1 MKTIF
6 KIGLLFCLFNCC
18 VLARQ
23 EIDTIENIID
33 TNTIIKQKPIT
44 YYDFSNRKG
53 SVLLFNDCINYKS
66 IPTNHYFFTTEL
78 ITQNIP
84 TNPLFTTIAGNHS
97 AFSIFGSLPS
107 ENTCLL
113 NGVSMN
119 DFYGSAN
126 FDFISPEIANNI
138 EILYGSSAAIKTGK
152 SGLAINIQPFIYNV
166 NKPYS
171 KIWYAQG
178 DNKLI
183 GVDGIYSQNFMPN
196 WNFMGGFKRTSSNS
210 YYHNSFVDMWNAR
223 LMLSFQQSKQSA
235 FSLLY
240 HFTNFYTGD
249 FGGILFNDYNKNY
262 SSAKQVRSNFNT
274 LTDRQYKTDIILAH
288 SYSSGEKLT
297 KTRDNTTDDYNNA
310 RHSEFISESSD
321 INDHPANYYAIGT
334 PPREGNTNNEEFPSR
349 GGVAVALA
357 TDGVVKNEEIPKQIR
372 NDTDF
377 ERNKFVINTNLFFN
391 RLENNIFYGKD
402 TSLTNI
408 FGNETEINIANCYN
422 FGANSNLKYNFSDLF
437 SINAGAELN
446 YSNMPHTPLM
456 KHFKGLGYNVFAM
469 GVLDFYPHCEHSCH
483 CERSVAIQK
492 ETTQIATPINR
503 LAMTDIHCHCEH
515 SKNAWQSIIS
525 FGGRIGQ
532 KYDKDVFSFGGNITQ
547 SITEKLSLIADI
559 SYLKTEPIPVLDY
572 HQEKHLLTILG
583 FNYSS
588 IVSFNLFYRCI
599 KDQAVLTDKSNL
611 LQYNIADN
619 KLFGGN
625 VKTNISLPYNFNAA
639 IISSGYTD
647 IKNYDFYNA
656 ISLEYTYTKNYSS
669 IIFGLSGALLL
680 SKNKYY
686 FSPLIKNYVRTDLN
700 EGLELDGLM
709 GYVKAKL
716 GNCYLRISF
725 RNPFGLTYSY
735 LAYYP
740 MLKQEFNLSLT
751 WAFP

>member
-210 YYHNSFVDMWNAR
+210 YYQNSFVDMWNAR

-297 KTRDNTTDDYNNA
+297 KTDNISYKNGVSHENNA
-310 RHSEFISESSD
+310 TPLQNDD
-321 INDHPANYYAIGT
+321 I
-334 PPREGNTNNEEFPSR
+334 RQENNENTFLR
-349 GGVAVALA
+349 
-357 TDGVVKNEEIPKQIR
+357 
-372 NDTDF
+372 
-377 ERNKFVINTNLFFN
+377 FVINTNLFFN

-588 IVSFNLFYRCI
+588 AFSFNIFYRCV
-599 KDQAVLTDKSNL
+599 KDQVVLTDKSNL